1 MDTATLGFSF
11 LAGALSTLSPC
22 VLPLLPAIL
31 LGATAQHLL
40 GPFALTAGLALSFSG
55 IGLFVATIGYGL
67 GLTGE
72 LFRAVGGMLMIGLG
86 LVLLVPAAQVRWAIA
101 AGPLQSW
108 TESTFGGLSTSGPRG
123 QFALGMLLGVVWAP
137 CVGPTLGAA
146 SLLAAQGKELGVVV
160 ATTLVFAVG
169 AAVPLLL
176 LAMLSGTSL
185 RAWSRRLASG
195 ASWGKPVLGVVLTTI
210 GLFVV
215 TGFDKVLEAWLTN
228 AMPQW
233 IVDLTTRF

>member
-1 MDTATLGFSF
+1 MDPATLALSF
-11 LAGALSTLSPC
+11 AAGALSTLSPC

-31 LGATAQHLL
+31 LGATAQHRL
-40 GPFALTAGLALSFSG
+40 GPLALTGGLALSFAG

-72 LFRAVGGMLMIGLG
+72 LFRAVGGVLMIGIG
-86 LVLLVPAAQVRWAIA
+86 LVLLVPLAQVRWAMA
-101 AGPLQSW
+101 AGPLQTW

-146 SLLAAQGKELGVVV
+146 SLLAAQGKDLGSVF

-169 AAVPLLL
+169 AALPLLV
-176 LAMLSGTSL
+176 LATLSGTAL

-195 ASWGKPVLGVVLTTI
+195 AGWGKPILGAVLVTI
-210 GLFVV
+210 GILIV
-215 TGFDKVLEAWLTN
+215 TGLDKALEAALVTI
-228 AMPQW
+228 MPQW
-233 IVDLTTRF
+233 IVELTTRF

>member
-1 MDTATLGFSF
+1 MDTATLGLSF

-31 LGATAQHLL
+31 LGATAQHRL
-40 GPFALTAGLALSFSG
+40 GPFALTAGLAMSFAG

-72 LFRAVGGMLMIGLG
+72 LFRAGGGVLMVGLG

-146 SLLAAQGKELGVVV
+146 SLLAAQGKELGSVV

-176 LAMLSGTSL
+176 LAMLSSTAL

-195 ASWGKPVLGVVLTTI
+195 ASWGKPVLGVVLTII

-215 TGFDKVLEAWLTN
+215 TGFDKVLEAWLTSV
-228 AMPQW
+228 MPHW
-233 IVDLTTRF
+233 VVALTTRF

>member
-1 MDTATLGFSF
+1 MDAATLGLGF

-31 LGATAQHLL
+31 LGATAQHRL
-40 GPFALTAGLALSFSG
+40 GPLALTAGLALSFAG

-67 GLTGE
+67 GLTGD
-72 LFRAVGGMLMIGLG
+72 LFRAVGGVLMIGLG
-86 LVLLVPAAQVRWAIA
+86 LVLLVPAAQVRWAMA

-108 TESTFGGLSTSGPRG
+108 TESTFGGLSTSGARG

-146 SLLAAQGKELGVVV
+146 SLLAAQGKELGSVI

-176 LAMLSGTSL
+176 LAMLSGTAL

-195 ASWGKPVLGVVLTTI
+195 ANWGKPFLGVVLTTI
-210 GLFVV
+210 GLLVI
-215 TGFDKVLEAWLTN
+215 TGLDKVLEAWLTS

-233 IVDLTTRF
+233 IVEWTTRF

>member
-1 MDTATLGFSF
+1 MDLTTLALSF
-11 LAGALSTLSPC
+11 AAGALSTLSPC

-31 LGATAQHLL
+31 LGATAQHRL
-40 GPFALTAGLALSFSG
+40 GPLALTAGLALSFASV
-55 IGLFVATIGYGL
+55 GLFVATIGYGL
-67 GLTGE
+67 GLTGD
-72 LFRAVGGMLMIGLG
+72 LFRLVGGVLMVGIGV
-86 LVLLVPAAQVRWAIA
+86 VLLVPLAQVRWAIA

-123 QFALGMLLGVVWAP
+123 QFALGLLLGVVWAP

-146 SLLAAQGKELGVVV
+146 SLLAAQGKDLGNVV

-176 LAMLSGTSL
+176 LAMLSGASL

-195 ASWGKPVLGVVLTTI
+195 ASWGKPVLGIVLTTI
-210 GLFVV
+210 GLLVV
-215 TGFDKVLEAWLTN
+215 TGLDKVLEAWLTS

>member
-1 MDTATLGFSF
+1 MDLATLALSF
-11 LAGALSTLSPC
+11 VAGALSTLSPC

-31 LGATAQHLL
+31 LGATAQHRL
-40 GPFALTAGLALSFSG
+40 GPLALTAGLALSFAG
-55 IGLFVATIGYGL
+55 VGLFVATIGYGL
-67 GLTGE
+67 GLTGD
-72 LFRAVGGMLMIGLG
+72 LFRLAGGVLMVSVGV
-86 LVLLVPAAQVRWAIA
+86 VLLVPLAQVRWAMA

-123 QFALGMLLGVVWAP
+123 QFALGLLLGVVWAP

-146 SLLAAQGKELGVVV
+146 SLLAAQGKDLGNVV

-176 LAMLSGTSL
+176 LAMLSGASL
-185 RAWSRRLASG
+185 GAWSRRLASG
-195 ASWGKPVLGVVLTTI
+195 ASWGKPVLGIVLTTM
-210 GLFVV
+210 GLLVV
-215 TGFDKVLEAWLTN
+215 TGLDKVLEAWLTS

>member
-1 MDTATLGFSF
+1 MDLATLALSF
-11 LAGALSTLSPC
+11 VAGALSTLSPC

-31 LGATAQHLL
+31 LGATAQHRL
-40 GPFALTAGLALSFSG
+40 GPLALTAGLALSFAG
-55 IGLFVATIGYGL
+55 VGLFVATIGYGL
-67 GLTGE
+67 GLTGD
-72 LFRAVGGMLMIGLG
+72 LFRLVGGVLMVGIGV
-86 LVLLVPAAQVRWAIA
+86 VLLVPLAQVRWAIA

-123 QFALGMLLGVVWAP
+123 QFALGLLLGVVWAP

-146 SLLAAQGKELGVVV
+146 SLLAAQGKDLGNVV

-176 LAMLSGTSL
+176 LAMLSGASL

-195 ASWGKPVLGVVLTTI
+195 ASWGKPVLGIVLTTI
-210 GLFVV
+210 GLLVV
-215 TGFDKVLEAWLTN
+215 TGLDKVLEAWLTS